1 MDFGLN
7 FKNLLPGK
15 RLDPFPIT
23 LYNKEWYIV
32 FTLAQRG
39 GREMYAQVIVDI
51 VHENV
56 AHTFTYGI
64 PEGMALRE
72 GQRVEVPFGRQRK
85 EGVVLSLTADTEI
98 PPERLRSVIRPLEDY
113 AAIRPPLIALARQM
127 AEDAHCPLAE
137 TLRLMLP
144 AQMRGGRVQVKTQ
157 MVARA
162 AVPAEQMEAAAQAEK
177 RSPKRRLLLTLLADG
192 KTHPVE
198 ELKLLV
204 REPLPSLR
212 QLVSAGL
219 VTLAQQEVLRRP
231 GGVAEEK
238 PAPDPV
244 LTPGQQEVLDEM
256 LPSLSMGQGRYL
268 LHGVTGSGKTEVFIR
283 LVRQTLAQGKS
294 AMILVPEIALTP
306 QMVSWFRARFGAVA
320 AVLHSRLS
328 AGERFDEWRRIW
340 RGDARV
346 VIGARSAVFAPC
358 EKLGLLIV
366 DEEHES
372 TYLSDRHPR
381 YDAREVALR
390 RCENEGATLL
400 LASATP
406 SILSFAKARRG
417 DYVLLEM
424 PNRVGNRP
432 MPQVT
437 LVDMRAE
444 MEKGNRSIF
453 STQLIAALQNCVARG
468 EQAMLLMNRRG
479 YHSFVSCRSCGYVVK
494 CPNCDVAMTCHV
506 TENGMTDA
514 QLHCHYCGA
523 AQQLPTKC
531 PSCAGKYIRYF
542 GAGTQRVEEE
552 LKKLFPQEKVIRMD
566 IDTTS
571 GKEGHAR
578 LLDEFRSGRA
588 RLLVGTQ
595 MIAKGL
601 DFPRVTLVGVIAADM
616 TLNLPDYR
624 ARERTFQLLTQVAGR
639 AGRGTL
645 PGQVIVQTYKP
656 EDEVIRSAAA
666 QDYRAFF
673 EMEFDRRRTG
683 LYPPFTILARL
694 LVESNLPTT
703 AQKTAETLYARCE
716 ALLAEHPTWKKRTLM
731 LRLDQPGIRVLRG
744 KTRWHVMMKL
754 LVHPDTEQFAAA
766 LSEMAREKQDNADVW
781 FEYNPTTM
789 M

>member
-1 MDFGLN
+1 
-7 FKNLLPGK
+7 
-15 RLDPFPIT
+15 
-23 LYNKEWYIV
+23 
-32 FTLAQRG
+32 
-39 GREMYAQVIVDI
+39 MYAQVIVDI

-56 AHTFTYGI
+56 AHTFTYRI
-64 PEGMALRE
+64 PDGMVLTA
-72 GQRVEVPFGRQRK
+72 GQRVEVPFGRMRK
-85 EGVVLSLTADTEI
+85 EGVVLALTAETDV
-98 PPERLRSVIRPLEDY
+98 PPEKLRDVLRPLEDY
-113 AAIRPPLIALARQM
+113 AAIRPALLTLAQQM
-127 AEDAHCPLAE
+127 ADEVHCPLAE

-157 MVARA
+157 TVAQA
-162 AVPAEQMEAAAQAEK
+162 AKPREAMEAAAQAEK
-177 RSPKRRLLLTLLADG
+177 RSPKRRLLLTVLSDG
-192 KTHPVE
+192 RVHPLE
-198 ELKLLV
+198 ELRLLV
-204 REPLPSLR
+204 KEPLQSLR
-212 QLVSAGL
+212 QIEAAGL
-219 VTLAQQEVLRRP
+219 IALREEEVLRRP
-231 GGVAEEK
+231 GGDGPEASV
-238 PAPDPV
+238 PDPV
-244 LTPGQQEVLDEM
+244 LTPGQQEVLSVI
-256 LPSLSMGQGRYL
+256 LPDLEKGQGKYL

-283 LVRQTLAQGKS
+283 LVRQTLALGKS

-306 QMVSWFRARFGAVA
+306 QMVMWFRARFGQVA

-328 AGERFDEWRRIW
+328 AGERFDEWRRIR

-358 EKLGLLIV
+358 GELGLIVV
-366 DEEHES
+366 DEEHEA

-381 YDAREVALR
+381 YDARDVAAR
-390 RCENEGATLL
+390 RCENEHATLL

-437 LVDMRAE
+437 LVDMRQE
-444 MEKGNRSIF
+444 MENGNRSVF
-453 STQLIAALQNCVARG
+453 SAQMVTALQNCVSRG

-479 YHSFVSCRSCGYVVK
+479 YNSFVSCRSCGYVVK
-494 CPNCDVAMTCHV
+494 CPNCDVAMTYHV
-506 TENGMTDA
+506 SDSGQTGA
-514 QLHCHYCGA
+514 RLHCHYCGFA
-523 AQQLPTKC
+523 TPPPSVCPKC
-531 PSCAGKYIRYF
+531 ASKYIRYF
-542 GAGTQRVEEE
+542 GAGTQKIEEE
-552 LKKLFPQEKVIRMD
+552 LRKLFPQENVIRMD

-571 GKEGHAR
+571 GKDGHAK

-601 DFPRVTLVGVIAADM
+601 DFPKVTLVGVIAADM

-645 PGQVIVQTYKP
+645 PGQVIIQTYKP
-656 EDEVIRSAAA
+656 EDEVIQAAAA

-673 EMEFDRRRTG
+673 EMEFDRRRAG

-694 LVESNLPTT
+694 LVESNQPARAREV
-703 AQKTAETLYARCE
+703 AQALHTRCE
-716 ALLAEHPTWKKRTLM
+716 ALLSEHPLWKKRALM
-731 LRLDQPGIRVLRG
+731 VRLDQPSITVLRG
-744 KTRWHVMMKL
+744 KTRWHVLMKL
-754 LVHPDTEQFAAA
+754 LVHPETEQFAAA
-766 LSEMAREKQDNADVW
+766 LSELAREKQEGAEVY